1 MSPSTEP
8 ETILLVETDAL
19 LRATVSEYLRGCGYR
34 VIEATNAAEA
44 IEVLSSHS
52 VQVLVTDVE
61 LRDASGFQL
70 SAQAKER
77 RPGLKVIVTRSAE
90 RTSAAAG
97 DLCQEGPLGYPYHP
111 QQLMDRIKRL
121 RRS

>member
-1 MSPSTEP
+1 MSPSAELG
-8 ETILLVETDAL
+8 TILLVETDPL
-19 LRATVSEYLRGCGYR
+19 LRATVSKYLRGCGYR

-44 IEVLSSHS
+44 IEVLGSHD

-70 SAQAKER
+70 SAQARER
-77 RPGLKVIVTRSAE
+77 RPGIKVIVTRSAE
-90 RTSAAAG
+90 RTSAAAD
-97 DLCQEGPLGYPYHP
+97 DLCKEGPLDHPYHP